1 MKKRLKMLK
10 IGALLYYAV
19 YTAVCL
25 SFMLVL
31 ASCSRS
37 AQDRSD
43 STERIQLSREERFR
57 IAEQYIFDKY
67 GVACQAFWDNDS
79 YLDFGLSRNDRVYDP
94 VALRLSDDPDGSKLK
109 KRAGQEVLSAFN
121 SRYINDEKPFF
132 VVYLNVNHEYDV
144 IGDQYM
150 WYTVYPLFREW
161 MQTQL
166 DLLAPCPTEVSSI
179 HYVHAVEKG
188 RSALEYNGCF
198 APDFPLISTTAELE
212 DLFPRISFSIDVTAE
227 RWKGDYSDTR
237 EEWYQFEKKMGEYRF
252 GGYRVKLL
260 YRTADSDEWQSLSLY
275 RRMAEGFVIT
285 KNEE

>member
-1 MKKRLKMLK
+1 MIKTHRIVK
-10 IGALLYYAV
+10 ISILLFAAV

-25 SFMLVL
+25 GLMLL
-31 ASCSRS
+31 LLGCSQS
-37 AQDRSD
+37 EQDRGD
-43 STERIQLSREERFR
+43 SAEQIRLSREERFR

-79 YLDFGLSRNDRVYDP
+79 YLDFGLSGNDRVYDP

-109 KRAGQEVLSAFN
+109 KRTGQEVLSAFN
-121 SRYINDEKPFF
+121 RSYINDDKPFF
-132 VVYLNVNHEYDV
+132 VVYLNVSHAYEV

-179 HYVHAVEKG
+179 HYVHAIEKG

-198 APDFPLISTTAELE
+198 APDFPLISSTAELE
-212 DLFPRISFSIDVTAE
+212 DLLPRISFSIDVTAE
-227 RWKGDYSDTR
+227 QWKGDYSDTR
-237 EEWYQFEKKMGEYRF
+237 EEWYPFEKKMGEYRF
-252 GGYRVKLL
+252 GGYRLKLL
-260 YRTADSDEWQSLSLY
+260 YRTEDSDEWKSLSLY